1 MEDQIANVLNS
12 VIDQG
17 QVLFVPFAAAGICA
31 WISPFV
37 NDSRGKM
44 LMKVINAVGGN
55 VRKARNDKGAN

>member
-1 MEDQIANVLNS
+1 MEDQIANVLNT
-12 VIDQG
+12 VIDQT
-17 QVLFVPFAAAGICA
+17 QVVLVPLAAAGFCA

-55 VRKARNDKGAN
+55 ILKASNDKGAN